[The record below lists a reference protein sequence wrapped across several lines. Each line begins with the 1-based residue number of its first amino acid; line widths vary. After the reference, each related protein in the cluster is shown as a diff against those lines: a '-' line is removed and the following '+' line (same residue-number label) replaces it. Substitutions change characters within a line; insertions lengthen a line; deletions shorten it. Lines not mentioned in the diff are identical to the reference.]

1 MSPLQPSPP
10 DGSPV
15 SGLSASPVRRRGS
28 HGLSDWRVGWRKIEV
43 LAEADAGEGRHD
55 MLGGWRGETLT
66 LTLTLTLALPL
77 PLTLALALALTLTLT
92 LTLALPLPLTLTRAR
107 ARARTRTRRRR
118 LRR

>member
-55 MLGGWRGETLT
+55 MLGGWRGVDGYGGEEGKDLVGK
-66 LTLTLTLALPL
+66 LDGMK
-77 PLTLALALALTLTLT
+77 
-92 LTLALPLPLTLTRAR
+92 AR
-107 ARARTRTRRRR
+107 
-118 LRR
+118 LGLGLVLGLGLGLVLGLGLGLGLG

>member
-1 MSPLQPSPP
+1 MTISLPTPPATGSSGRAGAVASVSPLQPSPP

-66 LTLTLTLALPL
+66 LTLTL
-77 PLTLALALALTLTLT
+77 
-92 LTLALPLPLTLTRAR
+92 ALPLPLTLTRARAR